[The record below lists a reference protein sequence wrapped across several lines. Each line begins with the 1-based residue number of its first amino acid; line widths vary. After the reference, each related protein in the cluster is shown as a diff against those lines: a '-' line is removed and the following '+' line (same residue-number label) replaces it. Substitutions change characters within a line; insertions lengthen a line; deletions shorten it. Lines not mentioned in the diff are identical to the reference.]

1 MRLHR
6 VLCRNRIE
14 RNRPGLSH
22 TVTGVASTP
31 DEPPRW
37 PYGERPPA
45 PSPQLQSLRMIP
57 FFARANRGPAAMRV
71 FVPERPEPK
80 C

>member
-1 MRLHR
+1 MSQRVRLHR

-31 DEPPRW
+31 DELTAHVRSELDKW
-37 PYGERPPA
+37 A
-45 PSPQLQSLRMIP
+45 PVVD
-57 FFARANRGPAAMRV
+57 AAGVRV
-71 FVPERPEPK
+71 N
-80 C
+80 